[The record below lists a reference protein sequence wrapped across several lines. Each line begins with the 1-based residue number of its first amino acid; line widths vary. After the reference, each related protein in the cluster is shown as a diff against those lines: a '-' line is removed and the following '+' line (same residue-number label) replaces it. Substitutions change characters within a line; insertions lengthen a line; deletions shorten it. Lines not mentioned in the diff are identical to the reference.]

1 MKKTIAV
8 LSMSLA
14 ATLGLAACGNT
25 VKAPSESQSASAST
39 SGSVSVSA
47 SASDSAST
55 VSTSSKAPG
64 EHAPDDHAPDDHA
77 NSEDAAPESNEGDD
91 SSSQTVK
98 KNYESLKNGLEE
110 AKKDPSTKKSTNTDG
125 TVYSDPN
132 GALSIV
138 EAANGD
144 YILIRNDGAWM
155 RASLDGSLS
164 TVDEHGTWSTI
175 NPNGDIV
182 AVQEDGTAS
191 IFNSKTGASSTNY
204 DSLELPKPPAPV
216 GGYSTQPKEGV
227 KPTNAA

>member
-1 MKKTIAV
+1 M
-8 LSMSLA
+8 
-14 ATLGLAACGNT
+14 
-25 VKAPSESQSASAST
+25 
-39 SGSVSVSA
+39 GSVSVST

-55 VSTSSKAPG
+55 ASTSSEAPG
-64 EHAPDDHAPDDHA
+64 
-77 NSEDAAPESNEGDD
+77 
-91 SSSQTVK
+91 K

-110 AKKDPSTKKSTNTDG
+110 AKKNPSTKKSTNTDG

-132 GALSIV
+132 SAISIV

-144 YILIRNDGAWM
+144 YILIRNDGAWT

-164 TVDEHGTWSTI
+164 TVDEDGTWGTI

-204 DSLELPKPPAPV
+204 DSLELPKPPAPWV
-216 GGYSTQPKEGV
+216 TTPLSRRK
-227 KPTNAA
+227 A

>member
-1 MKKTIAV
+1 MGSI
-8 LSMSLA
+8 
-14 ATLGLAACGNT
+14 
-25 VKAPSESQSASAST
+25 
-39 SGSVSVSA
+39 SVST
-47 SASDSAST
+47 SASDSASIA
-55 VSTSSKAPG
+55 STSSEAPG
-64 EHAPDDHAPDDHA
+64 EHAPDDHA

-91 SSSQTVK
+91 SSPQTVK

-132 GALSIV
+132 SAISIV

-164 TVDEHGTWSTI
+164 TVDEDGTWGTI

-216 GGYSTQPKEGV
+216 GDYSTQPKEGV
-227 KPTNAA
+227 KPTNVA

>member
-1 MKKTIAV
+1 M
-8 LSMSLA
+8 
-14 ATLGLAACGNT
+14 
-25 VKAPSESQSASAST
+25 
-39 SGSVSVSA
+39 GSVSVST

-55 VSTSSKAPG
+55 ASTSSEAPG
-64 EHAPDDHAPDDHA
+64 EHAPDNHA
-77 NSEDAAPESNEGDD
+77 NSEDAAPESNEDDD
-91 SSSQTVK
+91 SSPQTVK

-110 AKKDPSTKKSTNTDG
+110 AKKNPSTKKSANTDG

-132 GALSIV
+132 GAISIV

-144 YILIRNDGAWM
+144 YILIRNDGAWT

-164 TVDEHGTWSTI
+164 TVDEDGTWGTI

-204 DSLELPKPPAPV
+204 DSLELPKPPATV
-216 GGYSTQPKEGV
+216 GDYSTQPKEGV
-227 KPTNAA
+227 KPTNAS